1 MNKKFSTLLMAGML
15 VAGSSF
21 NVNAADIKVN
31 GAPLK
36 VQSSEVPKP
45 VSLLSKMLMATV
57 RLVVRTTFL
66 KQLRLRLESWFY
78 SVVDLAMEDLSSLT
92 DKDLDALLWNFKEDI
107 ITEGGSGTPG
117 AAAGTKHYYYS
128 LESKANRS
136 SFGFKVNVNPFAC
149 VDDADESKFDN
160 GKTQIWFMKEMDDK
174 DSD

>member
-36 VQSSEVPKP
+36 VQSFGGTKTGVFIVKDADGDGKIS
-45 VSLLSKMLMATV
+45 SADYLLKATKTKAGK
-57 RLVVRTTFL
+57 LV
-66 KQLRLRLESWFY
+66 Y

-117 AAAGTKHYYYS
+117 AAAGNWAWRYT
-128 LESKANRS
+128 
-136 SFGFKVNVNPFAC
+136 
-149 VDDADESKFDN
+149 ADRLSPELAEAL
-160 GKTQIWFMKEMDDK
+160 KTISEVYGRDRARMEVHA
-174 DSD
+174 